1 MAVRT
6 KRKRT
11 TTWQGCY
18 DAGWKGLIADEAFA
32 HPAKFSRNLIGRIY
46 RHMLDRGWLAAG
58 MTVVDP
64 FGGVALGALDAMANG
79 LHWCGVEL
87 EPKFHALGNQNIA
100 EWVRRYGHVAGWGSA
115 RLLNGDSRRLCE
127 FVGGADCVVSSPPYA
142 ESPVASG
149 GDNIDRSRIGTGT
162 NLVGA
167 KKPGY
172 GTTPGSLG
180 NLRPGS
186 VDSVVSSPPY
196 AESIDPRSDKDREA
210 DRKHRASIGRNDTP
224 GGLPMEGYGSAPGSL
239 GNLRPGSV
247 DSVISSPPYADRVAN
262 DSQRTMA
269 RTGEIAML
277 NEGDGGTYGT
287 TDGNLGNLRPGSVDS
302 VVSSPPFADGVAFA
316 DKEFERQSRKGTTVH
331 QYDKQ
336 PYEQRGFLNPNYAEH
351 AATCNLGEFREP
363 TPTFWGEAKKIVQ
376 QCHAIL
382 KPGGIAA
389 WVVKDFVRNK
399 ARVTFS
405 ADWLKLCESCG
416 FELVEWVHASLVKD
430 LGKHAD
436 LYGDVHH
443 RKVERKSFFRR
454 LAEKKGSPRIDNED
468 VIFVRKH

>member
-186 VDSVVSSPPY
+186 VDSVVSSPP
-196 AESIDPRSDKDREA
+196 
-210 DRKHRASIGRNDTP
+210 
-224 GGLPMEGYGSAPGSL
+224 
-239 GNLRPGSV
+239 
-247 DSVISSPPYADRVAN
+247 
-262 DSQRTMA
+262 
-269 RTGEIAML
+269 
-277 NEGDGGTYGT
+277 
-287 TDGNLGNLRPGSVDS
+287 
-302 VVSSPPFADGVAFA
+302 FADGVAFA

>member
-1 MAVRT
+1 MPWLEGGAGAAIVTHSDPNLRD
-6 KRKRT
+6 
-11 TTWQGCY
+11 TWIGCY

-79 LHWCGVEL
+79 LHWTGCEL
-87 EPKFHALGNQNIA
+87 EPKFHGLGNQNIA
-100 EWVRRYGHVAGWGSA
+100 EWVRRYGHSAGWGSA
-115 RLLNGDSRRLCE
+115 WLLNGDSRRLCE
-127 FVGGADCVVSSPPYA
+127 VVGGL
-142 ESPVASG
+142 ASQAG
-149 GDNIDRSRIGTGT
+149 HGRIGGGQLA
-162 NLVGA
+162 NMNRYS
-167 KKPGY
+167 KD
-172 GTTPGSLG
+172 TPGQLG
-180 NLRPGS
+180 SMKAGS
-186 VDSVVSSPPY
+186 VDAV
-196 AESIDPRSDKDREA
+196 
-210 DRKHRASIGRNDTP
+210 
-224 GGLPMEGYGSAPGSL
+224 L
-239 GNLRPGSV
+239 
-247 DSVISSPPYADRVAN
+247 SSPPYADRVAN

-302 VVSSPPFADGVAFA
+302 VISSPPYSERHAYSDEARNEARAEKLKANGAGIGGTRGLHKPSGEHPDNLAQLRPGSVDSVVSSPPYEGNRFDGGEESLKKKQGFSLGYTADGGYGDNTDGQLGNSIGETFW
-316 DKEFERQSRKGTTVH
+316 
-331 QYDKQ
+331 
-336 PYEQRGFLNPNYAEH
+336 H
-351 AATCNLGEFREP
+351 AARL
-363 TPTFWGEAKKIVQ
+363 IVQ

-382 KPGGIAA
+382 KSGGIAA
-389 WVVKDFVRNK
+389 WVTKDFVRNK

-416 FELVEWVHASLVKD
+416 FELVEWIHASLVKD

-443 RKVERKSFFRR
+443 KTVERKSFFRR
-454 LAEKKGSPRIDNED
+454 LAEKKGSPRIDHED
-468 VIFVRKH
+468 VIFVRKAAR

>member
-186 VDSVVSSPPY
+186 VVSVVSSPPY

-224 GGLPMEGYGSAPGSL
+224 GGLPMEGYGSAPGS
-239 GNLRPGSV
+239 
-247 DSVISSPPYADRVAN
+247 
-262 DSQRTMA
+262 
-269 RTGEIAML
+269 
-277 NEGDGGTYGT
+277 
-287 TDGNLGNLRPGSVDS
+287 LGNLRPGSVDS